1 MYPPGDGKGRVGWR
15 TGKRRGPRRFA
26 HDRRGSLCFFEDVSP
41 ARKACSI
48 PRSSTQGKGGSRGG
62 RAGRTSARR
71 EEVTYMAKEPGKPQ
85 PGKPEPGK
93 PQPGKPEP
101 WKPDPGKP
109 QPGPR

>member
-1 MYPPGDGKGRVGWR
+1 MGISSRFWDRGVRTTQQPPGK
-15 TGKRRGPRRFA
+15 TGESGRFA
-26 HDRRGSLCFFEDVSP
+26 EARGARP
-41 ARKACSI
+41 AQTVVARE
-48 PRSSTQGKGGSRGG
+48 
-62 RAGRTSARR
+62 GRTSARR
-71 EEVTYMAKEPGKPQ
+71 EEVTYMNKEPGKPQ